1 VDVSPL
7 RQFAPLDV
15 FNASWLFSLLKTQAC
30 ISVRYCGARG
40 AVFRDTPERSAA
52 QVGCGNILRLSITS
66 DLEIAIE
73 NISNSSFN
81 SSSRMFISVM
91 ITNHFV
97 AATKQLI
104 ITKTTIKCLLF
115 SRTDKSRWYSTITVS
130 DGRRRR
136 TDGTLEWRSAGAGVA
151 SSCLSVVVC
160 AECSLIVAKRCLVEQ
175 KLAYYWQP
183 IGSRMWEIDRCRNER
198 HWPLFGRTKVMST
211 ITGTFD
217 VEYLGNRYR

>member
-1 VDVSPL
+1 MALMGRIGSGARSWVHIGLGDKVRVRVSLSTICNKLSQTRTAGNWTFRPFVSSPHWTYSTL
-7 RQFAPLDV
+7 PDYSV
-15 FNASWLFSLLKTQAC
+15 YLKLQAC
-30 ISVRYCGARG
+30 FSVRYCGARG
-40 AVFRDTPERSAA
+40 AVFRNIVSWHPERSEA

-115 SRTDKSRWYSTITVS
+115 SRTDKCRWYSTRSQLATVVD
-130 DGRRRR
+130 DGL
-136 TDGTLEWRSAGAGVA
+136 TVLLSVLELELRLAV
-151 SSCLSVVVC
+151 CLSSSVRN
-160 AECSLIVAKRCLVEQ
+160 VAYC
-175 KLAYYWQP
+175 
-183 IGSRMWEIDRCRNER
+183 G
-198 HWPLFGRTKVMST
+198 
-211 ITGTFD
+211 
-217 VEYLGNRYR
+217 